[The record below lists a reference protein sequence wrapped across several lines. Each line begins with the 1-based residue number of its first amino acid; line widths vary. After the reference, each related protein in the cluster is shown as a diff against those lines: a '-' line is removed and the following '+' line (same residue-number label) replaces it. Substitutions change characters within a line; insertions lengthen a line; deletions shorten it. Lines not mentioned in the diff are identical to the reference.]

1 MDQIALVFIWMHPM
15 NVLLEVVKPWPYL
28 FSVSA
33 SFRST
38 LPGIG
43 QHANPVDALLV
54 AHKVI
59 ISRKAF
65 TASLAVWHIALE
77 GLIMLKHMLSARFR
91 LAAAPQTSIDY
102 ALVIGSAF

>member
-1 MDQIALVFIWMHPM
+1 MDQITLVLIWMHPM
-15 NVLLEVVKPWPYL
+15 NVLLEVVKPRPYL

-33 SFRST
+33 SFRSA

-43 QHANPVDALLV
+43 QHANSVDALLM

-59 ISRKAF
+59 ISREAS
-65 TASLAVWHIALE
+65 TASLAVWHIAFE
-77 GLIMLKHMLSARFR
+77 GFIMLKHMLSARFQ

-102 ALVIGSAF
+102 ALVIRFAF